1 MQYGIIV
8 NEVFPLDDDCHILIR
23 KLSGDDTFRRIS
35 LMRPYAMSFAAALL
49 LSAFG
54 VSADASD
61 TDFKLVD
68 KTGFPIDEVHVSPH
82 RTAQWTT

>member
-1 MQYGIIV
+1 
-8 NEVFPLDDDCHILIR
+8 
-23 KLSGDDTFRRIS
+23 
-35 LMRPYAMSFAAALL
+35 MRPYAMSFAAALL